1 MSPSTA
7 RSTSFEVSQFPPVTG
22 DGCAGG
28 GQEHSELRLSQ
39 QGTLNLQDQPR
50 EPGAI
55 SHDRPKLV
63 LMSWYALF

>member
-1 MSPSTA
+1 MSPSSA

-28 GQEHSELRLSQ
+28 GQKHSELRLSQ

-55 SHDRPKLV
+55 ST
-63 LMSWYALF
+63 